1 MAIAENHRK
10 IIALFHQL
18 TALSIWNIQKVI
30 LLVPTKVP
38 FNLSLMFRQT
48 VTGQS

>member
-1 MAIAENHRK
+1 MGTAENHPK
-10 IIALFHQL
+10 VIALLHEL
-18 TALSIWNIQKVI
+18 TALVIWDIQKLF

-48 VTGQS
+48 VTGQG